1 MRFAVTAF
9 LSVSLIFGLLFTL
22 NIGTDSAFA
31 QPTTDPGGGTT
42 QTTDPN
48 QNSDNSDQ
56 DPSIASTNDDLT
68 CTIDKIGWIVCP
80 LVEKTGWIGDQAFQ
94 FLSKTFLEIEP
105 ELIATSSNG
114 GSSTGTY
121 KAWEMARNLANVMFI
136 VVFLIIILSQVTG
149 RGIDNYGIKK
159 TLPRLVIAA
168 IAVNISYFIC
178 QVMVDLS
185 NILGYEIQNFLV
197 DIAIGPGGITD
208 RVAMPPAES
217 LGGVDTGRGTLA
229 VIAALALAGVAAWFL
244 LPMMITGFGTIVV
257 TCIVIVVV
265 LLLRKAFIVL
275 LVVISPVAF
284 VLYLLPN
291 TEQFF
296 QRWLSMFWKLLMVFP
311 VVGLL
316 FGAGQLASAVVLVAG
331 TNGPSAANNPNI
343 TGNTGDGT
351 VYRTVYSDGGDKC
364 ITLPE
369 SPRLNNNQNN
379 NQPPERQSAPV
390 AEPGSC
396 GNRSTPLMLGLTAAL
411 IAVAPMLFVWP
422 VLKQAIAGMGA
433 LGGKITGA
441 VETYSGKGVGKASEK
456 LKKTAI
462 GRGLEARRAIKQN
475 YKDQRFAEKMG
486 GSGRKG
492 MYTRI
497 AARGIQGNLGRVV
510 GGSWGAQHAK
520 LTANFAGAREKLEDQ
535 ELQERMAE
543 MRHAG
548 GDTLDGALQMYENA
562 VKAGDILGAK
572 AAESLLHSMGATGTG
587 KWMEKTMALEAAG
600 IIEKGDKMVQALMRH
615 TRLKHADIKG
625 TAVAIDEWATSNPA
639 GDKLSSFAHKADI
652 YANLSGDH
660 MLGQATESLSAIRTS
675 MATATESQ
683 RQAIAH
689 AAQMAVQSQGF
700 AKAKVKNQALLYD
713 LAGMERP
720 DSLRNVQV

>member
-56 DPSIASTNDDLT
+56 DPSIASTNDDRT
-68 CTIDKIGWIVCP
+68 CTIDKVGWILCP
-80 LVEKTGWIGDQAFQ
+80 TIEVAGKIGDQAFQ
-94 FLSKTFLEIEP
+94 FLSRQFLEIEP
-105 ELIATSSNG
+105 ELIATSTSGTG
-114 GSSTGTY
+114 GFGGAPTGTF
-121 KAWEMARNLANVMFI
+121 KAWELARNIANIMFI
-136 VVFLIIILSQVTG
+136 VVFLVIILSQVTG
-149 RGIDNYGIKK
+149 RGLDNYGIKK
-159 TLPRLVIAA
+159 TLPRLIIAA
-168 IAVNISYFIC
+168 GAVNVSYFIC
-178 QVMVDLS
+178 QIMVDLS
-185 NILGYEIQNFLV
+185 NILGYELQNFLV
-197 DIAIGPGGITD
+197 DVAIGPNGVAN
-208 RVAMPPAES
+208 RVAMPPADSFSGVETGKGTLAILAAVA
-217 LGGVDTGRGTLA
+217 LGGVAA
-229 VIAALALAGVAAWFL
+229 VYL
-244 LPMMITGFGTIVV
+244 LPLLITGFGAIVAA
-257 TCIVIVVV
+257 CILIIVV
-265 LLLRKAFIVL
+265 LLLRKAFIIL

-284 VLYLLPN
+284 VMYLLPN
-291 TEQFF
+291 TEQYF
-296 QRWLSMFWKLLMVFP
+296 RKWLSMFWKLLMVFP

-316 FGAGQLASAVVLVAG
+316 FGAGQLASAVILVAG
-331 TNGPSAANNPNI
+331 TNDTERAGQTAFYNDKGNECILLPASPYQNRTATNQTEN
-343 TGNTGDGT
+343 TGN
-351 VYRTVYSDGGDKC
+351 
-364 ITLPE
+364 
-369 SPRLNNNQNN
+369 
-379 NQPPERQSAPV
+379 APKTQLE
-390 AEPGSC
+390 AKPTAC
-396 GNRSTPLMLGLTAAL
+396 GNRATPLLLGLTAAL
-411 IAVAPMLFVWP
+411 IAVSPLLFVWP

-433 LGGKITGA
+433 LGGKISGA
-441 VETYSGKGVGKASEK
+441 VDTYSGKLGGKAQERMNR
-456 LKKTAI
+456 TAI
-462 GRGLEARRAIKQN
+462 ARGMEARKTIKKN
-475 YKDQRFAEKMG
+475 YQDQKFAEKMG
-486 GSGRKG
+486 ERSRGRG
-492 MYTRI
+492 LYTRI
-497 AARGIQGNLGRVV
+497 AARGFQGNIGRVV
-510 GGSWGAQHAK
+510 GGSWGVQDSK

-639 GDKLSSFAHKADI
+639 GDKLSSFAHKAGI